1 MSFSFECPSRR
12 WSKETEARR
21 KVSGTSVAEP
31 QRVSAKGT
39 ARSRRDARWVSIV
52 SANPETSDGLQ
63 SYFVGAGMS
72 SRSTS
77 TLRNVDALASE
88 GAIAAVIF
96 PDDFDPDEV
105 IAVVRTLRRT
115 RPAVL
120 AILVTRQPSR
130 IARAIDSKGQRGATL
145 VLPRPSFGWEI
156 LDAIRAH
163 ASEVKD

>member
-1 MSFSFECPSRR
+1 MTLEVLVRR
-12 WSKETEARR
+12 TEVRR
-21 KVSGTSVAEP
+21 KLSGTPIAEAP
-31 QRVSAKGT
+31 CVSAKGT
-39 ARSRRDARWVSIV
+39 ARGRRDSQWVSIV

-96 PDDFDPDEV
+96 PDDFDPDQV
-105 IAVVRTLRRT
+105 ITLVRALRRT

-120 AILVTRQPSR
+120 TILVTRQPSR
-130 IARAIDSKGQRGATL
+130 IALAIDSKGQHGATL

-163 ASEVKD
+163 ASAVDD